1 MKRTITISFL
11 LLIFVVAAELC
22 GSATTCVA
30 NEKFKVK
37 AVCGTVTD
45 PTDVPIPKVDV
56 ELLDAQSVVLQ
67 RAVTNEEGRFIMST
81 VPQGEYVLRV
91 KSPYFAVA
99 WQPFVLTKTNVNA
112 RCKKGMQVRLG
123 LAGRCSSI
131 AKPK

>member
-1 MKRTITISFL
+1 VLHIRRTITTSFVL
-11 LLIFVVAAELC
+11 LVFVVAAELC

-30 NEKFKVK
+30 NKKFKVK

-81 VPQGEYVLRV
+81 APQGEYVLRV

-99 WQPFVLTKTNVNA
+99 WQPFVLTKT
-112 RCKKGMQVRLG
+112 RCKCPLQEGDASAPRTCRTMQFSR
-123 LAGRCSSI
+123 
-131 AKPK
+131 